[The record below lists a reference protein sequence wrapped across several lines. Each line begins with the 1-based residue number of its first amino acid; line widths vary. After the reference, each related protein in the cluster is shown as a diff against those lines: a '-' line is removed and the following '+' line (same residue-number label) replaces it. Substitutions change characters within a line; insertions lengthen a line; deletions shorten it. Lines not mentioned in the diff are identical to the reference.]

1 MTPAEKARETRKIH
15 AEAQKTKE
23 RERIEIREKMK
34 KTCLNVVDDPS
45 ASSAD
50 KMDAIRILHAL
61 MKGQ

>member
-1 MTPAEKARETRKIH
+1 MTPAEKARETRKNH
-15 AEAQKTKE
+15 AEAQKAKE

>member
-1 MTPAEKARETRKIH
+1 MTPAEKARETRKVH
-15 AEAQKTKE
+15 AEAQKAKE

-61 MKGQ
+61 IKGR